1 MSLLNQYLI
10 LSSTFFSKTILHD
23 YYHLHLETYKKD
35 ADMIELHVIKDMIV
49 ILKNIIRKSEKF
61 PGFNISN

>member
-1 MSLLNQYLI
+1 MISEVKI
-10 LSSTFFSKTILHD
+10 
-23 YYHLHLETYKKD
+23 HLETYKKD
-35 ADMIELHVIKDMIV
+35 VDMIELHVIKDMIV